1 MVTTPRPRRHLPWL
15 ALSGAVAVLALAPL
29 AGCGPSRIKCTPANC
44 AGCCSADGE
53 CKQGNT
59 FKECGVDGVLCVEC
73 SGGFACERNVCV
85 STASGGGGGATGGG
99 GGASG
104 GGSGGGATGGGSGGG
119 AMGGGSG
126 GGATGGGGGGATG
139 GGGGSVTGGG
149 GGATGGGSG
158 GGATGGGGGSSPL
171 LVSGVPV
178 TISGALDS
186 DALYLIVLPAGVSQL
201 RIETTGGTGDVDLYL
216 KFGTA
221 PTPADIDEYSENFG
235 NDELITV
242 SSPQAGLWYLMAYG
256 YEAFAGVT
264 LTATW

>member
-1 MVTTPRPRRHLPWL
+1 MVSTPRPRRHLSWL

-44 AGCCSADGE
+44 AGCCTADNE

-85 STASGGGGGATGGG
+85 STASGGGGG
-99 GGASG
+99 

-126 GGATGGGGGGATG
+126 GGATGGGGGATG

-158 GGATGGGGGSSPL
+158 GGSGSGPL
-171 LVSGVPV
+171 LASGAPV
-178 TISGALDS
+178 TISGALES

-221 PTPADIDEYSENFG
+221 PTPADIDAYSENFG